1 MKILLITGPIG
12 SGKSLASRIL
22 AGCGMPVY
30 DSDAQAKDLYRRHPE
45 LIERLEKALGQS
57 LRMAGPGTG
66 ADRAEPA
73 DSAPSLDKKKLAA
86 ILFSSPGARRAVNAL
101 VHPLVTKDF
110 QKWSLAQK
118 GPWVGIESALL
129 LSPEAGA
136 ALACDA
142 VLFVDAPVE
151 VRLARILQR
160 DACTR
165 ERALSRI
172 RSQQLSSDD
181 PRVSRVVMNDGDA
194 SQFEQQ
200 IKSYYK
206 TLLEKP

>member
-1 MKILLITGPIG
+1 MKTLLITGPIG

-45 LIERLEKALGQS
+45 LIAQMETALGAS
-57 LRMAGPGTG
+57 LRTSGPGTG
-66 ADRAEPA
+66 V
-73 DSAPSLDKKKLAA
+73 DKKKLAA

-165 ERALSRI
+165 EQALSRI

-181 PRVSRVVMNDGDA
+181 PRVSRVMMNDGDA

>member
-1 MKILLITGPIG
+1 MKTLLITGPIG

-45 LIERLEKALGQS
+45 LIAQMETALGAS

-66 ADRAEPA
+66 ADRVEP
-73 DSAPSLDKKKLAA
+73 APSLDKKKLAA

-165 ERALSRI
+165 EQALSRI

>member
-1 MKILLITGPIG
+1 MKTLLITGPIG

-30 DSDAQAKDLYRRHPE
+30 DSDAQAKELYIRYPE

-66 ADRAEPA
+66 A
-73 DSAPSLDKKKLAA
+73 DKKKLAA

-101 VHPLVTKDF
+101 VHPLVIADF
-110 QKWSLAQK
+110 QQWRQAQK
-118 GPWVGIESALL
+118 GPWVGMESALL

-165 ERALSRI
+165 EQALSRI